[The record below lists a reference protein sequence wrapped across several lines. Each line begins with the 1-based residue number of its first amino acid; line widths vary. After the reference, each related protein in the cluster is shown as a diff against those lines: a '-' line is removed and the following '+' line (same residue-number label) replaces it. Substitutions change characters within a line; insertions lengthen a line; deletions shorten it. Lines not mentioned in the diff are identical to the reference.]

1 MKPAAH
7 NGLSVG
13 SSPTSRTIPMN
24 KILLIATFS
33 LLCGCSATSSS
44 AALIEESSGINKKYH
59 VNATWYKAGKRT
71 ANGEKFDP
79 HGMTAAHKKLPFNTM
94 VRVINPANGKSI
106 LVRINDRG
114 PFIKG
119 RDLDLAMGAAKSIE
133 MKNTSKL
140 IMEIMSNQQK

>member
-1 MKPAAH
+1 MKK
-7 NGLSVG
+7 
-13 SSPTSRTIPMN
+13 T
-24 KILLIATFS
+24 LLITIFS

-44 AALIEESSGINKKYH
+44 AALIEESNGINKKYY

-94 VRVINPANGKSI
+94 VRVTNPANGKSI

-114 PFIKG
+114 PFTKG

-140 IMEIMSNQQK
+140 IMEIISSQ

>member
-1 MKPAAH
+1 MKK
-7 NGLSVG
+7 
-13 SSPTSRTIPMN
+13 T
-24 KILLIATFS
+24 LLITIFS

-44 AALIEESSGINKKYH
+44 AALIEESNGINKKYY

-94 VRVINPANGKSI
+94 VRVTNPANGKSI

-114 PFIKG
+114 PFTKG

-140 IMEIMSNQQK
+140 IMEIISSQQK

>member
-1 MKPAAH
+1 MK
-7 NGLSVG
+7 
-13 SSPTSRTIPMN
+13 
-24 KILLIATFS
+24 KILLITTFS

-44 AALIEESSGINKKYH
+44 AALIEESNGINKKYY

-94 VRVINPANGKSI
+94 VRVTNPANGKSI

-114 PFIKG
+114 PFTKG

-140 IMEIMSNQQK
+140 IMEIISSQQK

>member
-1 MKPAAH
+1 MK
-7 NGLSVG
+7 
-13 SSPTSRTIPMN
+13 
-24 KILLIATFS
+24 KILLIAIYS
-33 LLCGCSATSSS
+33 IIAGCASTNSNAS
-44 AALIEESSGINKKYH
+44 LIEESSGINKKYH

-94 VRVINPANGKSI
+94 VRVTNPANGKSI

-114 PFIKG
+114 PFTKG

-140 IMEIMSNQQK
+140 IMEIMSSQQK

>member
-13 SSPTSRTIPMN
+13 SSPTSRTNHMK
-24 KILLIATFS
+24 KILLITICS
-33 LLCGCSATSSS
+33 ILCGCSTTSSS
-44 AALIEESSGINKKYH
+44 AVLIEKSKGINKKYH
-59 VNATWYKAGKRT
+59 VNATWYRAGRKT

-94 VRVINPANGKSI
+94 VRVTNPENGKSI

-114 PFIKG
+114 PFTKG
-119 RDLDLAMGAAKSIE
+119 RDLDLAMGAAKAID
-133 MKNTSKL
+133 MKGTSKL
-140 IMEIMSNQQK
+140 IMEIMPKQ

>member
-1 MKPAAH
+1 MKK
-7 NGLSVG
+7 
-13 SSPTSRTIPMN
+13 T
-24 KILLIATFS
+24 LLITIFS

-44 AALIEESSGINKKYH
+44 AALIEESNGINKKYY

-94 VRVINPANGKSI
+94 VRVTNPANGKSI

-140 IMEIMSNQQK
+140 IMEIISSQQK

>member
-1 MKPAAH
+1 MKK
-7 NGLSVG
+7 
-13 SSPTSRTIPMN
+13 T
-24 KILLIATFS
+24 LLITTFS

-44 AALIEESSGINKKYH
+44 AALIEESNGINKKYY

-94 VRVINPANGKSI
+94 VRVTNPANGKSI

-114 PFIKG
+114 PFTKG

-140 IMEIMSNQQK
+140 IMEIMSSQQK

>member
-13 SSPTSRTIPMN
+13 SSPTSRTNHM
-24 KILLIATFS
+24 KKTLLITTFS

-44 AALIEESSGINKKYH
+44 AALIEESNGINKKYY

-94 VRVINPANGKSI
+94 VRVTNPANGKSI

-114 PFIKG
+114 PFTKG

-140 IMEIMSNQQK
+140 IMEIMSSQQK

>member
-1 MKPAAH
+1 MKK
-7 NGLSVG
+7 
-13 SSPTSRTIPMN
+13 T
-24 KILLIATFS
+24 LLITIFS

-44 AALIEESSGINKKYH
+44 AALIEESNGINKKYY

-94 VRVINPANGKSI
+94 VRVTNPANGKSI

-114 PFIKG
+114 PFTKG

-140 IMEIMSNQQK
+140 IMEIMSSQQK

>member
-1 MKPAAH
+1 MK
-7 NGLSVG
+7 
-13 SSPTSRTIPMN
+13 
-24 KILLIATFS
+24 KILLIAIYS
-33 LLCGCSATSSS
+33 IIAGCASTNSNAS
-44 AALIEESSGINKKYH
+44 LIEESSGINKKYH

-94 VRVINPANGKSI
+94 VRVTNPVNGKSI

-114 PFIKG
+114 PFVKG
-119 RDLDLAMGAAKSIE
+119 RDLDLAMGAAKAIE

-140 IMEIMSNQQK
+140 IMEIMSTQ

>member
-1 MKPAAH
+1 MK
-7 NGLSVG
+7 
-13 SSPTSRTIPMN
+13 
-24 KILLIATFS
+24 KILLIAIYS
-33 LLCGCSATSSS
+33 IVAGCASTNSNAS
-44 AALIEESSGINKKYH
+44 LIEESSGINKKYH

-94 VRVINPANGKSI
+94 VRVTNPANGKSI

-119 RDLDLAMGAAKSIE
+119 RDLDLSMGAAKSIE

-140 IMEIMSNQQK
+140 IMEIMSSQQK